1 MWEMGKSITRKS
13 GPHSFRGTGCIGS
26 STKRSVENKVGILID
41 EISEFTCSQTGVLT
55 PSSSLSLY
63 GSQDSKQ
70 YFPRWPL
77 MRQIHLYICDKKNS
91 NSKCSHFKN
100 EPEVQFINCHQ
111 LCSKLFGLC
120 TLLVLR
126 LLCVGFQ
133 MAPLYSDSVWVIKVC
148 LHIVIE
154 DSHDLLGDLLRYFS
168 HQVH

>member
-1 MWEMGKSITRKS
+1 MTLKMWEMGKSITRKS

-77 MRQIHLYICDKKNS
+77 MRQIHLYICDKKIQIQNV
-91 NSKCSHFKN
+91 H
-100 EPEVQFINCHQ
+100 I
-111 LCSKLFGLC
+111 SKLNLKCNLSTAISFAANCLA
-120 TLLVLR
+120 
-126 LLCVGFQ
+126 F
-133 MAPLYSDSVWVIKVC
+133 APCWFSVFC
-148 LHIVIE
+148 A
-154 DSHDLLGDLLRYFS
+154 
-168 HQVH
+168 